1 MAAGGATDKPIY
13 WNMELCKNSPDDQL
27 NNQRI
32 PFASVQVSYKMS
44 KKLKSEGLEDDT
56 NEKFEGLVD
65 VKKKFEGLEDV
76 KKVCIAFL
84 NNSSGGMIQLNNK
97 NNSDGQTVP
106 YAEFDDGLIKWLN
119 QRGQMTNYIWYG
131 AKGSRLNAKRRIF
144 IKPVQQEP
152 LAYQSCVFAK
162 TQNSVI
168 MIDKSTE
175 ITKIAKGKHKY
186 ATSLPLESLPNA
198 VICGQVLKD
207 FPEDILIENKGPTK
221 EVTFDNH
228 NNDKS
233 GQALPRYV
241 SAFANTNGGHILYGV
256 HDKSLK
262 VQGIKFDEKK
272 VKGNIDRIITSMVW
286 FVPAEGRQMSKGDI
300 GKYYRITIIPVKEA
314 KDGKDGVLV
323 VTVMRPLGAVVF
335 SHTPIV
341 PFLLPYEQG
350 ENVIQYMNLTK
361 WFEALLSNK
370 DPKQELIDQ
379 ALSKLTSGD
388 GELRVRH
395 DHYHHLIPP
404 SQSTPRD
411 LSNAPIFGALT
422 EGLRI
427 VPDMPVEVLYAKGE
441 EEEQEDENEELSDE
455 MGNLDIQSE
464 TEKKIK
470 GDQNASDADFID
482 VICKTELTTDD
493 LINVLTHLG
502 MSERMLRKPNR
513 IILKGEKDVE
523 NGEQSIA
530 PQLFILADRALREW
544 RDREQSDGRLATR
557 KSIIDILRGANLV
570 TAERLLTELWGIQM

>member
-1 MAAGGATDKPIY
+1 MAAGGATDKPIK
-13 WNMELCKNSPDDQL
+13 WAMKLCKNSPDDQL
-27 NNQRI
+27 NNQII
-32 PFASVQVSYKMS
+32 PLASVQVSYKMS
-44 KKLKSEGLEDDT
+44 KKLKSGGLKDDT
-56 NEKFEGLVD
+56 NE
-65 VKKKFEGLEDV
+65 KFEGLEDV

-106 YAEFDDGLIKWLN
+106 YDEFDDGLIKWLN
-119 QRGQMTNYIWYG
+119 QRGQMTNYIWCG
-131 AKGSRLNAKRRIF
+131 AKGSRLNAERRIF

-175 ITKIAKGKHKY
+175 LTKITKGKLKY
-186 ATSLPLESLPNA
+186 ASSLPLESLPNA

-241 SAFANTNGGHILYGV
+241 SAFANTNGGHIFYGV

-286 FVPAEGRQMSKGDI
+286 FVPAEGSQMSKADI

-341 PFLLPYEQG
+341 PFLLPYSEQG
-350 ENVIQYMNLTK
+350 ENVIQYMNYTK

-388 GELRVRH
+388 GELLRVRH

-411 LSNAPIFGALT
+411 RSNAPIFGALT

-427 VPDMPVEVLYAKGE
+427 VPDMPVEALYAKEE

-455 MGNLDIQSE
+455 MGNLDIQCE

-502 MSERMLRKPNR
+502 MSERDVKKAKRDHLET
-513 IILKGEKDVE
+513 GEKDVE

-557 KSIIDILRGANLV
+557 KSIIAILRGANLV